1 MTAIV
6 LRAPLTVAAHHHTTT
21 HVPASTCQS

>member
-1 MTAIV
+1 MTATV
-6 LRAPLTVAAHHHTTT
+6 LRAPLTAAAHHHTTN